1 MKTLGLD
8 ISTKTGYA
16 VVTDGILTSH
26 GLKTAER
33 VDFPGLCEDFGFI
46 ARARTMGQHIYKLL
60 VEHQPDLIIIEQ
72 TNLGQNRM
80 DQKLLEFIHFEVL
93 RRILEMERESQVR
106 YISTSTWRS
115 VLKIKLNA
123 DQKLNNALQ
132 KIGKVRGKVTPKHL
146 AVLWANSTYGLE
158 LLKKDHDIADAIAL
172 ATYGQRTASQP
183 TEVKHDVENIFA
195 SNKLVVS
202 SQHE

>member
-16 VVTDGILTSH
+16 VIHDGVLISH
-26 GLKTAER
+26 GLKVAAKSE
-33 VDFPGLCEDFGFI
+33 FPGLCEDFWFI
-46 ARARTMGQHIYKLL
+46 ARARAMGEEIYKLI
-60 VEHQPDLIIIEQ
+60 VANQPDLIIIEQ

-93 RRILEMERESQVR
+93 RRILDMERESQVR

-115 VLKIKLNA
+115 VLKIKLDK
-123 DQKLNNALQ
+123 DQKLNNALV
-132 KIGKVRGKVTPKHL
+132 KIGKKRGKVTPKHL
-146 AVLWANSTYGLE
+146 AVIWANSTYGLD

-172 ATYGQRTASQP
+172 ATFGQLKPPESTADKVDLDKMLLQH
-183 TEVKHDVENIFA
+183 KI
-195 SNKLVVS
+195 VV
-202 SQHE
+202 